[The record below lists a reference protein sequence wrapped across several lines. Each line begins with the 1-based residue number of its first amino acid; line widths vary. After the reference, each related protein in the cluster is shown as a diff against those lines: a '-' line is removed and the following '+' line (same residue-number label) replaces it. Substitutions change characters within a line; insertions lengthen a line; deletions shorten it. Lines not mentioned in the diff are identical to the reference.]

1 MGTSVGVVGVGTGGH
16 QLGGTEGCAPLTNF
30 GIQQGGAD
38 SMCPP
43 HKLAMYTCIY
53 FIVLQSLSRHTCTM
67 SIHYGVLI
75 YMSKSRTTTP

>member
-16 QLGGTEGCAPLTNF
+16 QLGGTEGCAPPTNF

-43 HKLAMYTCIY
+43 SQTCYVYTFHCSAEFVQTHMYN
-53 FIVLQSLSRHTCTM
+53 VHSLWCSD
-67 SIHYGVLI
+67 IHE
-75 YMSKSRTTTP
+75 